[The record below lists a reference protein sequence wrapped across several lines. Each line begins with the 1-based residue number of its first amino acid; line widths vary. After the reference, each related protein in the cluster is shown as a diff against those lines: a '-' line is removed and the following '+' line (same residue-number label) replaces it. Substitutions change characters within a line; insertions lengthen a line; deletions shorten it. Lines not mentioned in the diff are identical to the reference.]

1 MEYRDVWPL
10 SLPVVM
16 VQVQRCSSDKEV
28 SPILWAVFTKKK
40 KKKQFL
46 SRPMIKEMSE
56 ISR

>member
-40 KKKQFL
+40 EEAVF
-46 SRPMIKEMSE
+46 IKTHDK
-56 ISR
+56 RNV